1 MLSLTSRPIRTV
13 MAWQIFATVLM
24 TLLAGYLS
32 GMHGAI
38 SGALGGIIGIVGGL
52 AFTWQASRGK
62 GASAD
67 SVLFAALKAEGL
79 KILVFILLL
88 TLVLVTYKNAVALGL
103 IGAGVV
109 STLIFSFAFFVR
121 DASSE
126 RQP

>member
-79 KILVFILLL
+79 